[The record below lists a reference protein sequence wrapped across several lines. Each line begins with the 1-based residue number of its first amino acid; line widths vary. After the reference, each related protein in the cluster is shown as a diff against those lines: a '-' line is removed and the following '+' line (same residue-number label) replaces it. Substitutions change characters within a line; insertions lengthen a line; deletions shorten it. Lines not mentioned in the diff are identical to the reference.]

1 MSDSEKLYAG
11 LHESFQEGVLA
22 TFNLFWVYASPL
34 FYLSLLSLFFN
45 YITFFFFF
53 FSWCEG
59 QVYAMSI
66 SSNLWNGNTK
76 HKMRKEGYKLMQD
89 KHQASILVPSV
100 FLVPTQDV

>member
-1 MSDSEKLYAG
+1 
-11 LHESFQEGVLA
+11 
-22 TFNLFWVYASPL
+22 
-34 FYLSLLSLFFN
+34 
-45 YITFFFFF
+45 
-53 FSWCEG
+53 
-59 QVYAMSI
+59 MSI